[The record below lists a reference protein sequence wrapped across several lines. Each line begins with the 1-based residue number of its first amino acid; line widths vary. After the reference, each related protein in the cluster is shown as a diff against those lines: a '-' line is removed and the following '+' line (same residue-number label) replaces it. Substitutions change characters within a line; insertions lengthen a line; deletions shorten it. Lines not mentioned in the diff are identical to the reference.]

1 MPASPAVASSGLP
14 RRRVLIAD
22 GDADSRELYR
32 EVLAERGWAVTVA
45 SDGREALVLA
55 LSAQPSII
63 VAELRLAFIDGASL
77 CRLLRR
83 DGLTRNVPIV
93 VVTGETRTTYLKQAK
108 HAGANAVLIKPSTPN
123 VIVAE
128 MDRLTKAAATLVQF
142 PARRKSLVKAHQRF
156 ETTTPN
162 ERAPALV
169 CPICT
174 TLLVYEKSFFGGV
187 SNRQAERWDYFNCPR
202 CGEYSYRH
210 RTRKLRHLA

>member
-1 MPASPAVASSGLP
+1 
-14 RRRVLIAD
+14 
-22 GDADSRELYR
+22 LYR
-32 EVLAERGWAVTVA
+32 EVLAQRGWAVTAA

-63 VAELRLAFIDGASL
+63 VMELRLAFIDGASL

-83 DGLTRNVPIV
+83 DGLTSNVPIL
-93 VVTGETRTTYLKQAK
+93 VVTGESRTTYLKQAK
-108 HAGANAVLIKPSTPN
+108 HAGANAVLIKPSTPD

-128 MDRLTKAAATLVQF
+128 MDRLTKTTAAFAQS
-142 PARRKSLVKAHQRF
+142 PPPRKSLVKAHQRF

-162 ERAPALV
+162 ERAPDLL

-174 TLLVYEKSFFGGV
+174 TSLVYQKSFFGGV
-187 SNRQAERWDYFNCPR
+187 SNRQPERWDYLKCPR
-202 CGEYSYRH
+202 CGEFTYRY